1 LWANAGDQAEAM
13 RRALSVRPLLVR
25 VQEERLGF
33 WKSAVLWEGWA
44 ARAFVGWDLAAER
57 AVLQSGQLLARF
69 LNLFAFCKHSF
80 TKRKQ

>member
-1 LWANAGDQAEAM
+1 MGRE
-13 RRALSVRPLLVR
+13 
-25 VQEERLGF
+25 GF
-33 WKSAVLWEGWA
+33 RW
-44 ARAFVGWDLAAER
+44 VGNPAAER